1 MPYPIVTTVT
11 LTAAASATAIALAQ
25 SVGVPG
31 GPLILNGATVTAG
44 VAVLDNPRRVVI
56 HSNAGDN
63 RAITFAVTG
72 TGGAWLGAA
81 PFTEIVTGANFAGD
95 AVTARNFLTV
105 TSIVASGATSGTVTA
120 GTNTVGSGPWVVWDA
135 YTPNFN
141 VSLYGT
147 VLSGA
152 PTWSVEYTYDDPFG
166 LWLPANIQSPR
177 PLPFALMSG
186 QTGSAD
192 GNFNSRVVASR
203 LTLTALGSVMLTQQQ
218 QGTR

>member
-31 GPLILNGATVTAG
+31 GPLILNGTAVTAG

-56 HSNAGDN
+56 HSNGDN

-81 PFTEIVTGANFAGD
+81 PFTEIVTGTNASD

-105 TSIVASGATSGTVTA
+105 TSIVASAATTGTVTA
-120 GTNTVGSGPWVVWDA
+120 GTNNVGSGPWVVWDA
-135 YTPNFN
+135 YTPTFN